1 MLVIP
6 YAEVI
11 DGDGTLAG
19 ENADQYGSSFMPRS
33 GQFRGVSNET
43 PVVGGPVAATWSYM
57 LAARSRGLGTTWTGV
72 TIMSDNEM
80 RPSSGSVAA
89 QTTAHRFSRC
99 RAKSLTKTARK
110 TADRYLR

>member
-1 MLVIP
+1 VLVIP
-6 YAEVI
+6 YVKVI

-19 ENADQYGSSFMPRS
+19 ENANQYGSSFMP
-33 GQFRGVSNET
+33 
-43 PVVGGPVAATWSYM
+43 ATWRYM

-72 TIMSDNEM
+72 TIMSDDEM

-89 QTTAHRFSRC
+89 QTTAHRFSRW